1 MSEVPKKLKEEGS
14 HRVEGFRTDIFLQQI
29 NETDTLFLA
38 SVASIKKT
46 ALYQKFAFVDNLFFL
61 FL

>member
-14 HRVEGFRTDIFLQQI
+14 HRVEGFRIGIFLQQI
-29 NETDTLFLA
+29 NETAPLFLA

-46 ALYQKFAFVDNLFFL
+46 VLYQKFAFVYNLFFL